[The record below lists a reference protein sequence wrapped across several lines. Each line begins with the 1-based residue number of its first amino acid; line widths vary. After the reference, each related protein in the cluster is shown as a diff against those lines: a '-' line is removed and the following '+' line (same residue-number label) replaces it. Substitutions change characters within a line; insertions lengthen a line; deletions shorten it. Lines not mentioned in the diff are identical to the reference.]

1 MMTDELPLRKS
12 GHTLNHVPGI
22 STDGAFP
29 SLPSAFLHFASQIRQ
44 VEPMSILQMRKQ
56 LQNVGFMSQAQRS
69 LNNCLML
76 ERCPVQ
82 AVAQPGLLND

>member
-29 SLPSAFLHFASQIRQ
+29 SLPSAFLPAFCLTNQTGRPYVHFAD
-44 VEPMSILQMRKQ
+44 EE
-56 LQNVGFMSQAQRS
+56 AT
-69 LNNCLML
+69 L
-76 ERCPVQ
+76 ECWLHVSSSALPE
-82 AVAQPGLLND
+82 